1 MWNWPIQGKSESC
14 EVFASS
20 SLPLHQPPTLSS
32 LSGWISPLA
41 MGTEKNKKDNAKN
54 PRGGCGEYDLGLENS
69 RKARAGEVI
78 PNGCGV
84 GRGNVP
90 ATSVPSL
97 LGLLAQGSA
106 RRPHLWYW
114 TSRSKLFIRLRI
126 ALPCMYTTKAQPTLM
141 RR

>member
-14 EVFASS
+14 EVFISS
-20 SLPLHQPPTLSS
+20 SFPPHQPPTLSS
-32 LSGWISPLA
+32 LSDWISPLA
-41 MGTEKNKKDNAKN
+41 VRTEKSKKDNVKN
-54 PRGGCGEYDLGLENS
+54 PRGGCGEYDLGLANS
-69 RKARAGEVI
+69 RKAMVGEVI

-90 ATSVPSL
+90 ATLVPSL

-106 RRPHLWYW
+106 RRPRLWDW
-114 TSRSKLFIRLRI
+114 TSRSKLFIWLRI
-126 ALPCMYTTKAQPTLM
+126 SLPCMYTTKAQPTLM